1 MDGQP
6 PPDLPQPPAVQRP
19 VTPTW
24 VSPQPLPPPPPPL
37 GGRRGDRPFAL
48 QPMGVGEILDAAI
61 KLYRSQWK
69 RLMAIVAIALVPITF
84 LQVFLTREIGSPFAD
99 PTTTTQPEF
108 NSSILVTLVLGV
120 IQVLIVQPFLVAAV
134 AKASADVY
142 LGHRVVVG
150 PTFRFAVSRI
160 HSILWISILQVL
172 AVVVPV
178 FVLVLLAVLV
188 SDELGIV
195 ILVLLVIPAI
205 VAYFRFIF
213 GSTVLVVEGR
223 KGSKALRRS
232 WRLVKGSFWK
242 VFGAFLLAA
251 LLSGVVESI
260 LSIPGTIAFA
270 AIGPAGWPFYA
281 ISLSL
286 AAIVTT
292 PFTTLI
298 TVLLYFD
305 LRIRKEAFDLEVMA
319 HEMSAQP

>member
-1 MDGQP
+1 
-6 PPDLPQPPAVQRP
+6 
-19 VTPTW
+19 
-24 VSPQPLPPPPPPL
+24 
-37 GGRRGDRPFAL
+37 
-48 QPMGVGEILDAAI
+48 MGVGEILDAAI
-61 KLYRSQWK
+61 KLYRSQWR

-84 LQVFLTREIGSPFAD
+84 LQVFLTREIGAPFAD
-99 PTTTTQPEF
+99 PTSTTQAEF
-108 NSSILVTLVLGV
+108 NSSILVSVVLGV
-120 IQVLIVQPFLVAAV
+120 IQVLVVQPFLVAAV

-142 LGHRVVVG
+142 LGHTVTVG

-172 AVVVPV
+172 AVVVPMV
-178 FVLVLLAVLV
+178 VLVLLAILV
-188 SDELGIV
+188 SDELAIA

-205 VAYFRFIF
+205 VVFFRFTF

-242 VFGAFLLAA
+242 VVGTFLLAT
-251 LLSGVVESI
+251 LLSSIVESI
-260 LSIPGTIAFA
+260 LSVPGTIAFF
-270 AIGPAGWPFYA
+270 AIGPAGWPLYA
-281 ISLSL
+281 IGLSL

-319 HEMSAQP
+319 QELSSQR

>member
-1 MDGQP
+1 
-6 PPDLPQPPAVQRP
+6 
-19 VTPTW
+19 
-24 VSPQPLPPPPPPL
+24 
-37 GGRRGDRPFAL
+37 
-48 QPMGVGEILDAAI
+48 MGVGEILDAAI

-84 LQVFLTREIGSPFAD
+84 LQVFLTREIGAPLAD
-99 PTTTTQPEF
+99 PTTTPAELESTVLV
-108 NSSILVTLVLGV
+108 SVILGA
-120 IQVLIVQPFLVAAV
+120 IQLLIIQPFLVAAV

-142 LGHRVVVG
+142 LGHTVVVG
-150 PTFRFAVSRI
+150 PTFRFAVSKI

-172 AVVVPV
+172 AVLVPM
-178 FVLVLLAVLV
+178 FVLVLLAILV
-188 SDELGIV
+188 SDELAIV

-205 VAYFRFIF
+205 VVLFRFVF

-242 VFGAFLLAA
+242 VFGTFLLAA
-251 LLSGVVESI
+251 IISSIVESI
-260 LSIPGTIAFA
+260 LSVPGAFAFA
-270 AIGPAGWPFYA
+270 AVGPAGWPFYA
-281 ISLSL
+281 IGLSL

-319 HEMSAQP
+319 QEMSSQQ

>member
-1 MDGQP
+1 
-6 PPDLPQPPAVQRP
+6 
-19 VTPTW
+19 
-24 VSPQPLPPPPPPL
+24 
-37 GGRRGDRPFAL
+37 
-48 QPMGVGEILDAAI
+48 MGVGEILDAAI

-84 LQVFLTREIGSPFAD
+84 LQVFLTREIGTPLTD
-99 PTTTTQPEF
+99 PTTAPAELESTVLV
-108 NSSILVTLVLGV
+108 SVILAV
-120 IQVLIVQPFLVAAV
+120 IQLLIIQPFLVAAV

-142 LGHRVVVG
+142 LGHEVVVG
-150 PTFRFAVSRI
+150 PTFRFAVSKI

-172 AVVVPV
+172 AVLVPM
-178 FVLVLLAVLV
+178 FVLVLLAVIV
-188 SDELGIV
+188 SDELAIA

-205 VAYFRFIF
+205 VVFFRFIF

-232 WRLVKGSFWK
+232 WRLVRRSFWK
-242 VFGAFLLAA
+242 VFGTVLLAA

-260 LSIPGTIAFA
+260 LSVPGTIAFA
-270 AIGPAGWPFYA
+270 VIGPAGWPFHA
-281 ISLSL
+281 IGLSL

-305 LRIRKEAFDLEVMA
+305 LRIRKEAFDLEIMA
-319 HEMSAQP
+319 QEMSSQQ

>member
-1 MDGQP
+1 
-6 PPDLPQPPAVQRP
+6 LR
-19 VTPTW
+19 
-24 VSPQPLPPPPPPL
+24 
-37 GGRRGDRPFAL
+37 
-48 QPMGVGEILDAAI
+48 PMGVGEILDAAI
-61 KLYRSQWK
+61 KLYRSQWR

-84 LQVFLTREIGSPFAD
+84 LQVFLTREIGAPFAD
-99 PTTTTQPEF
+99 PTNTTQAEF
-108 NSSILVTLVLGV
+108 NSSILVSVILGV
-120 IQVLIVQPFLVAAV
+120 IQVLVVQPFLVAAV

-142 LGHRVVVG
+142 LGHTVAVG

-172 AVVVPV
+172 AVLIPML
-178 FVLVLLAVLV
+178 VLVLLAFLV
-188 SDELGIV
+188 GDELAIA
-195 ILVLLVIPAI
+195 VLLLLLIPA
-205 VAYFRFIF
+205 VVVFFRFTF

-242 VFGAFLLAA
+242 VLGTFLLAT
-251 LLSGVVESI
+251 LLSSIVESI
-260 LSIPGTIAFA
+260 LSVPGTIAFF
-270 AIGPAGWPFYA
+270 AIGPAGWPLYA
-281 ISLSL
+281 IGLSL

-319 HEMSAQP
+319 QELSSQR